1 MDVQN
6 LIENSADRETHRGKI
21 IVVKYGG
28 NALAD
33 GENGAASFAADI
45 AALIQSGIKPVV
57 VHGGGPQIDAALKTE
72 KIASEFVR
80 GLRVTT
86 AAAMAV
92 IEKVLYGDVNSE
104 IVEAL
109 IQAGV
114 KAKGISGK
122 DDKLIEVEKLQSPD
136 VDYGFV
142 GEIKMINTDVLRQLL
157 ETGVTPVIA
166 PVGAGPDADSFNINA
181 DTAAGAIAG
190 ALSAHRF
197 FLLTNVA
204 GVLDGNKR
212 LISELSADQ
221 ARAMIA
227 DGTIAGGMIP
237 KVETC
242 LHALSAGAGAA
253 VILDGRTAH
262 SVLQELFTST
272 GCGTL
277 LRQ

>member
-1 MDVQN
+1 MDIRN
-6 LIENSADRETHRGKI
+6 LIANSADKNLHRGKI

-33 GENGAASFAADI
+33 GGNGAASFAADI
-45 AALIQSGIKPVV
+45 TTLIQAGIKPVI
-57 VHGGGPQIDAALKTE
+57 VHGGGPQIDAALKAE
-72 KIASEFVR
+72 KIESEFVR

-92 IEKVLYGDVNSE
+92 IERVLCCDVNCE

-109 IQAGV
+109 IHAGV

-157 ETGVTPVIA
+157 DIGVTPVIA

-204 GVLDGNKR
+204 GVLDDNKK

-242 LHALSAGAGAA
+242 LHALSEGAGAA